1 MATLGHRDSWTTRI
15 LAHFLSKSW
24 GHSVLRRTVRC
35 TSTPARRPLNR
46 RSHYLGKR
54 FTGGRLLFFECRRD
68 FPATHLFPDSR
79 AHLQAP
85 SPAVWRAMQRCSLR
99 SRGRGPVGAGPAGA
113 CGWRCSSGSCDQGLF
128 GKVLL
133 SLDASGKFRGF
144 WSIQCCLMW
153 IPRQPSNC
161 EYLKKWFYTACESSL
176 SDPLQFP
183 ELSKQNHVA
192 RDEIVAKP
200 SGVFFPRNCHP
211 LDFILN

>member
-1 MATLGHRDSWTTRI
+1 MATLGHRDAWTTRI

-35 TSTPARRPLNR
+35 TSTPARRPLSR

-68 FPATHLFPDSR
+68 FPARHLFPDSR
-79 AHLQAP
+79 ADLQAP
-85 SPAVWRAMQRCSLR
+85 SPAVWRACGLQR
-99 SRGRGPVGAGPAGA
+99 
-113 CGWRCSSGSCDQGLF
+113 SSGSCDQGLF

-153 IPRQPSNC
+153 IPRH
-161 EYLKKWFYTACESSL
+161 SL
-176 SDPLQFP
+176 LIAS
-183 ELSKQNHVA
+183 
-192 RDEIVAKP
+192 I
-200 SGVFFPRNCHP
+200 
-211 LDFILN
+211 